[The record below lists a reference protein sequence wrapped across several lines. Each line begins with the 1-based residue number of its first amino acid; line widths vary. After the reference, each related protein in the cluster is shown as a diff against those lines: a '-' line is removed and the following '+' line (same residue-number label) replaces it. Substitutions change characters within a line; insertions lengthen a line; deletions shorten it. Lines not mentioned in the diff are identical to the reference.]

1 MVSRVI
7 DKKISIN
14 ANNRDDL
21 LVIYDDLIFIIY
33 SYVFPQLV
41 KKGLFILTLISLT
54 FLLREKACIKLPKN
68 VNFEDYF
75 FEFAHLS

>member
-21 LVIYDDLIFIIY
+21 LVIYDDLMFIIY
-33 SYVFPQLV
+33 SYVFPELV
-41 KKGLFILTLISLT
+41 ERGLSIIRLLSSIF
-54 FLLREKACIKLPKN
+54 FLLEKAT
-68 VNFEDYF
+68 
-75 FEFAHLS
+75 